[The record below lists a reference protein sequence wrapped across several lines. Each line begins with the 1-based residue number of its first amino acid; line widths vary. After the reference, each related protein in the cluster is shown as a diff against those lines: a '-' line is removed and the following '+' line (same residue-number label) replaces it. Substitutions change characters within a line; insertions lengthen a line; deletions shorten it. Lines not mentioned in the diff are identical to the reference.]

1 MFKYRSLFSS
11 KSIQDSILLGDDLY
25 QSLRVMGIGRLN
37 IMHDVISLQYCFLRY
52 IDSGQNP
59 ELFTRNQ
66 LKQTLE
72 DHQAVQK
79 KVQAYKVFK
88 QFLERNDCMLDK
100 SIFCRISGAS

>member
-1 MFKYRSLFSS
+1 
-11 KSIQDSILLGDDLY
+11 
-25 QSLRVMGIGRLN
+25 MGIGRLN
-37 IMHDVISLQYCFLRY
+37 IMHDVTSLHYCFLRY

-79 KVQAYKVFK
+79 KVQAYKVCK
-88 QFLERNDCMLDK
+88 FLKRNDCVFDK
-100 SIFCRISGAS
+100 SIFAGFQEPVDKTVRANISR

>member
-1 MFKYRSLFSS
+1 
-11 KSIQDSILLGDDLY
+11 
-25 QSLRVMGIGRLN
+25 MGIGRLN
-37 IMHDVISLQYCFLRY
+37 IMHDVTSLHYCFLRY

-79 KVQAYKVFK
+79 KVQAYKVCK
-88 QFLERNDCMLDK
+88 FLKRNDCVLDK
-100 SIFCRISGAS
+100 SIFLQDFRSQLIKQLEPIFPDEIQAYLSSSQQTQEHRN